1 MKTRTFLLIIL
12 ALTLAACGSTEPS
25 ANPDS
30 LDTTAISTVMDTPA
44 TPEAPAPES
53 AATRTA
59 TQTTLDTAY
68 LDTAY
73 LDTAYENALS
83 GRNLLALG
91 ILRLEASAN
100 AVTPEQAQTMLPLW
114 QLLLNSQKSGTGAE
128 AEIDAVLQA
137 IEESLA
143 GEQIAAINAMQL
155 TQTDMQDWASANGVA
170 LGSGGGQ
177 GQGKGM
183 SDEAR
188 ATRQAEE
195 GRTPG
200 STGGGA
206 STALVTAVIEY
217 LSGLNP

>member
-1 MKTRTFLLIIL
+1 MKTKTFLLIIL
-12 ALTLAACGSTEPS
+12 ALTLAACGSTAPS
-25 ANPDS
+25 ANPVSLEPTTIATALDS
-30 LDTTAISTVMDTPA
+30 PA

-53 AATRTA
+53 TATRT
-59 TQTTLDTAY
+59 TLETAY
-68 LDTAY
+68 D
-73 LDTAYENALS
+73 NALS
-83 GRNLLALG
+83 ERNLLALG
-91 ILRLEASAN
+91 ILRLVDSAN
-100 AVTPEQAQTMLPLW
+100 AVTPEQAPTMLPLW

-128 AEIDAVLQA
+128 AEIEAVLQS

-143 GEQIAAINAMQL
+143 GEQIAAINVMQL
-155 TQTDMQDWASANGVA
+155 TQADMQDWASANGVV
-170 LGSGGGQ
+170 LGSGAGGGQ
-177 GQGKGM
+177 GQGQGM

-217 LSGLNP
+217 LSGLTP